1 MWMRFAALTLVCA
14 LIATEPTY
22 AQSRGQLIC
31 NFTHGVVTDL
41 DSARAA
47 PNRVEERLTLIF
59 QDINRAQSTAR
70 MLGNLGG
77 EPTEVIWVDGGSS
90 FSFVEVTPSGN
101 VTTTSVFPSER
112 GAPAPAVHSRH
123 IRYPN
128 MPPVISQYFGQ
139 CQSN

>member
-1 MWMRFAALTLVCA
+1 VRILVALAFLFVV
-14 LIATEPTY
+14 LGVEPSN

-41 DSARAA
+41 DRASAE
-47 PNRVEERLTLIF
+47 PSRVEERLTLIF
-59 QDINRAQSTAR
+59 QDINRERSTAN

-77 EPTEVIWVDGGSS
+77 EPSEVTWVDGGSS

-101 VTTTSVFPSER
+101 VTTTSVFPGEK

-128 MPPVISQYFGQ
+128 MAPVISQYFGQ
-139 CQSN
+139 CQPN

>member
-1 MWMRFAALTLVCA
+1 LDNAFA
-14 LIATEPTY
+14 EP
-22 AQSRGQLIC
+22 S
-31 NFTHGVVTDL
+31 
-41 DSARAA
+41 
-47 PNRVEERLTLIF
+47 RVEERLTLIF
-59 QDINRAQSTAR
+59 QDINREQSTAR

-101 VTTTSVFPSER
+101 VTSTSVFPSER

-128 MPPVISQYFGQ
+128 MPPVISQYLGQ